1 MKSSPEALK
10 FFSDY
15 IFQQLG
21 IVYQEANFYQLDTRL
36 QEIAGQLGFSDSEQL
51 YVAASKLISAQMKL
65 MILDIATNNETLFFR
80 DPAVFDEVEAMIVGR
95 MAELTSRASPFR
107 VWSAACSYG
116 QEPYTLAMLFEK
128 IKARE
133 PKFNYTIVATDIS
146 ERALNSAAQGRYTQL
161 QVQRGL
167 PAMML
172 VKHFEKLNAGET
184 QYEWGVKADLKKNI
198 QFKKLNLLEPFGS
211 LGPFDLVLCRN
222 VLIYQKVE
230 RKKEILHKIYDRMEN
245 NGSLIL
251 GAAESLIGISDR
263 FELIRTPKTTFFRK
277 TLAAKKAS

>member
-1 MKSSPEALK
+1 VKSSSEALK

-36 QEIAGQLGFSDSEQL
+36 QEIASQLGFADSEQL
-51 YVAASKLISAQMKL
+51 YAAASKSISSQMKL

-80 DPAVFDEVEAMIVGR
+80 DPAVFEAIEAMIVER
-95 MAELTSRASPFR
+95 LAEFKVRASPFR

-133 PKFNYTIVATDIS
+133 PWFNYSIIATDIS
-146 ERALNSAAQGRYTQL
+146 ERALNAAAAGRYTQL

-167 PAMML
+167 PATLL
-172 VKHFEKLNAGET
+172 VKHFEKLNSGET
-184 QYEWGVKADLKKNI
+184 QYEWAVKSELKKNI
-198 QFKKLNLLEPFGS
+198 QFKKLNLLEPFGTM
-211 LGPFDLVLCRN
+211 GPFDLVLCRN

-230 RKKEILHKIYDRMEN
+230 RKKEILHKIYDRMEQKAA
-245 NGSLIL
+245 LIL
-251 GAAESLIGISDR
+251 GAAESLIGISDK
-263 FELIRTPKTTFFRK
+263 FELVRTPKTTFFRK
-277 TLAAKKAS
+277 SVAAQKAG